1 MQSSQIPIPS
11 KVPTTCGK
19 SPRCGAPRRFC
30 PPTYLNH
37 MEVISTIKHKRCVG
51 IEWYSILSWYIIHL
65 LYHVTYTYNMVSTW
79 YPWFADT
86 NLSNNLAHQISA
98 SLAPVCL
105 AELYDVHWNAHN
117 PFVFCSIAS
126 VLDGTN
132 FICMAERKPGII
144 QSWNFHWHP
153 VIRTRQSTTLS

>member
-11 KVPTTCGK
+11 KFPTTCGK

-65 LYHVTYTYNMVSTW
+65 LYHVTYTYTW
-79 YPWFADT
+79 YQHGIHDLRT
-86 NLSNNLAHQISA
+86 QIFQIIWPIRFLLLWHLCAWQSYMMCIEM
-98 SLAPVCL
+98 PTIQ
-105 AELYDVHWNAHN
+105 
-117 PFVFCSIAS
+117 FVLCSIAS

-132 FICMAERKPGII
+132 FIWSRLEEAR
-144 QSWNFHWHP
+144 HHP
-153 VIRTRQSTTLS
+153 ELEFSLTPRH